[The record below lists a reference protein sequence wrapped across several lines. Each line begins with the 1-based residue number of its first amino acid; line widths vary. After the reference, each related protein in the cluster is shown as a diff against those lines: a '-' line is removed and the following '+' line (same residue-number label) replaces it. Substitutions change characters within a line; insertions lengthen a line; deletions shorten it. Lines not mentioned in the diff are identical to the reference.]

1 MTDQELKDFIAK
13 FAISVDEN
21 QANYEKRWTESQA
34 KNDKMLAE
42 SRADYEKRWAESRAK
57 NDKMLAESRASYDKM
72 QAESQAKND
81 KMWAELKDNMK
92 ANDETLLA
100 SMKAN
105 DDKLT
110 RVGVRLG
117 NIQQN
122 NGDIAEEY
130 FYKTVER
137 TMKLGDV
144 SFDLIDRSV
153 SRHIKKSQLQGEYDI
168 VLVNGKSV
176 AFIETKYKM
185 HEKDV
190 IKIKEKMIPTFKKL
204 YSEYK
209 DLKLFAGIASFH
221 ISKNVKN
228 LAKEFGFYVLE
239 KKGNVMQ
246 TNSENVISY

>member
-13 FAISVDEN
+13 FAISVDKMKGEN
-21 QANYEKRWTESQA
+21 EKRQAAYEKRQAESQA
-34 KNDKMLAE
+34 E
-42 SRADYEKRWAESRAK
+42 SQAAYEKR
-57 NDKMLAESRASYDKM
+57 

-81 KMWAELKDNMK
+81 KMWADLK
-92 ANDETLLA
+92 A

-144 SFDLIDRSV
+144 SFDFIDRNA
-153 SRHIKKSQLQGEYDI
+153 SRRIKKTQLEGEYDI
-168 VLVNGKSV
+168 ILVNGKSV

-185 HEKDV
+185 HENDV

-204 YSEYK
+204 FPAYN

-221 ISKNVKN
+221 ISKDVKK

-246 TNSENVISY
+246 TNSENVTNY

>member
-21 QANYEKRWTESQA
+21 QVNYEKRWAESQA

-42 SRADYEKRWAESRAK
+42 S
-57 NDKMLAESRASYDKM
+57 
-72 QAESQAKND
+72 QAKND
-81 KMWAELKDNMK
+81 KILAELKASMK
-92 ANDETLLA
+92 ANDEKLRA
-100 SMKAN
+100 SMKVNDDKRQAN

-110 RVGVRLG
+110 RMGLRLG

-122 NGDIAEEY
+122 NGDVAEEY
-130 FYKTVER
+130 FFNTVER
-137 TMKLGDV
+137 TMKLGDI
-144 SFDLIDRSV
+144 SFDFINRNLKGY
-153 SRHIKKSQLQGEYDI
+153 IKKTKLEGEYDI
-168 VLVNGKSV
+168 ILVNGKSV

-185 HEKDV
+185 HENDV

-204 YSEYK
+204 FPMYK

-221 ISKNVKN
+221 ISGKVKD
-228 LAKEFGFYVLE
+228 LAKEFGFYILE
-239 KKGNVMQ
+239 KKGDVMQ

>member
-13 FAISVDEN
+13 FAISVD
-21 QANYEKRWTESQA
+21 KMKS
-34 KNDKMLAE
+34 KNDKMLA
-42 SRADYEKRWAESRAK
+42 D
-57 NDKMLAESRASYDKM
+57 SRASYDKMQADSRSNYDKM

-81 KMWAELKDNMK
+81 KMWADLK
-92 ANDETLLA
+92 A
-100 SMKAN
+100 SMKVN

-110 RVGVRLG
+110 RIGLRLG

-130 FYKTVER
+130 FYKTVDR

-144 SFDLIDRSV
+144 SFDFIYRNITGQ
-153 SRHIKKSQLQGEYDI
+153 IKKTKLEGEYDI
-168 VLVNGKSV
+168 ILVNGKTV

-185 HEKDV
+185 HENDV

-204 YSEYK
+204 FPAYK

-221 ISKNVKN
+221 ISKNVEK
-228 LAKEFGFYVLE
+228 LAKEFGFYILE
-239 KKGNVMQ
+239 KKGDVMQ
-246 TNSENVISY
+246 INSENVISY